1 MRFFVTKRNK
11 KIFCHS
17 QYKKR
22 TDNKTFWQTI
32 KPFLSGKTKSREKIT
47 LIEKEKLVAKVANYL
62 NIFFSNVAKNLEIPK
77 YLVKESFHE
86 NIKCSTLKAVL
97 KYRKHPSII
106 SISHSFHQ
114 ASSFNFSCIDK
125 NAVLK
130 EILRLRATKAS
141 EDTDILKIFK
151 RKWALIYPYNFKK
164 KMLITLQNL
173 FVFSLMNQ

>member
-1 MRFFVTKRNK
+1 MAN
-11 KIFCHS
+11 
-17 QYKKR
+17 Y
-22 TDNKTFWQTI
+22 KTFSI
-32 KPFLSGKTKSREKIT
+32 RENKIYRKNNFDRKRKASSKSTKE
-47 LIEKEKLVAKVANYL
+47 EVANYL